1 MNLGTDQK
9 NSLFK
14 LLRLT
19 PKSLRTRMVYELFGM
34 ILISMMEIMI
44 MIIVVPL
51 LSALTSGR
59 TNSQL
64 FESLSNA
71 LGVSSSNGM
80 ITVLC
85 ATLLFVYLIKSIIT
99 SSATYSQ
106 IHFSQK
112 FEESISRSLLV
123 SIISQPYVFHLN
135 NNSSVLINKV
145 GKEVDQIKK
154 TLISLFAAF
163 TESIVVFALFGFV
176 LINNP
181 LGSFGSVFVVLLSGA
196 LFLGMTKNRL
206 IQLGL
211 KLNKESS
218 LANQHLMQSLHGI
231 KEIKIR
237 SLDRY
242 FVDRYIASNT
252 TYKRT
257 EGSYLFISRLPAI
270 AFELIAILG
279 LITSIFL
286 LYFTDTDNS
295 SVTQSLGILVAVSFR
310 LIPSSNRIIV
320 GLNDLKYSKNSIES
334 AAEMIDNSE
343 SSKLYRV
350 EHFSNKIEFKNVTYS
365 YTSGESPVVEN
376 LSFTIK
382 IGEKVGII
390 GESGSGKSTI
400 LDLLLGLIQ
409 PNKGSIIIDDLDFNG
424 KRMRWGKVIGYVAQD
439 IYLAD
444 DTLRNNVA
452 FGFDPLDVSD
462 TRIRSCIELSHLSR
476 IALEDSKGIDQILGE
491 HGSKIS
497 GGEKQRIGI
506 ARCIYQ
512 DPEIIVLDEATS
524 ALDSETEQIV
534 MNNLFNLQPKKTF
547 VIVAHRLAT
556 IAKCDKV
563 LLINKGKV
571 ARTLIGDEIA
581 LFISKTN
588 TL

>member
-1 MNLGTDQK
+1 
-9 NSLFK
+9 
-14 LLRLT
+14 
-19 PKSLRTRMVYELFGM
+19 MVYELFAM
-34 ILISMMEIMI
+34 ILISIMEIII
-44 MIIVVPL
+44 MVIVVPL
-51 LSALTSGR
+51 LSTLTSGD

-64 FESLSNA
+64 FESLFN
-71 LGVSSSNGM
+71 LLEISSSNGR

-85 ATLLFVYLIKSIIT
+85 TTLLIVYIVKSTIA
-99 SSATYSQ
+99 SLATYSQ
-106 IHFSQK
+106 IQFSQQ

-123 SIISQPYVFHLN
+123 SIISQPYEFHLG
-135 NNSSVLINKV
+135 NNSSVLVNKV
-145 GKEVDQIKK
+145 SKEVDQIKK

-163 TESIVVFALFGFV
+163 TESIIVFALLGFV

-181 LGSFGSVFVVLLSGA
+181 LGSIGSVSVVLLAGA
-196 LFLGMTKNRL
+196 LFLGVTKNRL

-211 KLNKESS
+211 KLNTESA
-218 LANQHLMQSLHGI
+218 LANQHLIQSLHGI

-237 SLDRY
+237 SLDRH
-242 FVDRYIASNT
+242 FVNRYIVSNT
-252 TYKRT
+252 IYKRT

-279 LITSIFL
+279 LITSVFL
-286 LYFTDTDNS
+286 LYFTNTDS
-295 SVTQSLGILVAVSFR
+295 RSITQSLGILVAVSFR

-334 AAEMIDNSE
+334 TVEMIVDSD
-343 SSKLYRV
+343 SISKQLQV

-376 LSFTIK
+376 LSFTIE

-390 GESGSGKSTI
+390 GESGSGKSSV

-409 PNKGSIIIDDLDFNG
+409 PKMGSISIDGLDFDG
-424 KRMRWGKVIGYVAQD
+424 ARMRWGKLIGYVAQD

-452 FGFDPLDVSD
+452 FGFDPLDISESRVS
-462 TRIRSCIELSHLSR
+462 TCLELSHLSR
-476 IALEDSKGIDQILGE
+476 IVLDDPAGMDQILGE
-491 HGSKIS
+491 RGSKIS

-547 VIVAHRLAT
+547 IIVAHRLAT

-563 LLINKGKV
+563 LLMNKDNV
-571 ARTLIGDEIA
+571 ARILIGEEIA
-581 LFISKTN
+581 AFISETKHI
-588 TL
+588 

>member
-1 MNLGTDQK
+1 
-9 NSLFK
+9 
-14 LLRLT
+14 
-19 PKSLRTRMVYELFGM
+19 MVYELFAM
-34 ILISMMEIMI
+34 ILISIMEIII
-44 MIIVVPL
+44 MVIVVPL
-51 LSALTSGR
+51 LSTLTSGE

-64 FESLSNA
+64 FESLFN
-71 LGVSSSNGM
+71 LLYISSSNGR

-85 ATLLFVYLIKSIIT
+85 TTLLIVYIVKSTIASLT
-99 SSATYSQ
+99 TYSQ
-106 IHFSQK
+106 IQFSQQ

-123 SIISQPYVFHLN
+123 SIISQPYEFHLG
-135 NNSSVLINKV
+135 NNSSVLVNKV
-145 GKEVDQIKK
+145 SKEVDQIKK

-163 TESIVVFALFGFV
+163 TESIIVFALLGFV

-181 LGSFGSVFVVLLSGA
+181 LGSIGSVSVVLLSGS
-196 LFLGMTKNRL
+196 LFLGVTKNRL

-211 KLNKESS
+211 KLNTESA
-218 LANQHLMQSLHGI
+218 LANQHLIQSLHGI

-237 SLDRY
+237 SLDRH
-242 FVDRYIASNT
+242 FVNRYIVSNT
-252 TYKRT
+252 IYKKT

-279 LITSIFL
+279 LITSVFL
-286 LYFTDTDNS
+286 LYFTNTDS
-295 SVTQSLGILVAVSFR
+295 RSITQSLGILVAVSFR

-334 AAEMIDNSE
+334 TVEMIVDSD
-343 SSKLYRV
+343 SISKQIQV
-350 EHFSNKIEFKNVTYS
+350 EHFSNKIDFKNVTYS

-376 LSFTIK
+376 LSFTIE
-382 IGEKVGII
+382 IGEKFGII
-390 GESGSGKSTI
+390 GESGSGKSTV

-409 PNKGSIIIDDLDFNG
+409 PNTGSISIDGLDFNG
-424 KRMRWGKVIGYVAQD
+424 ARMRWGKVIGYVAQD

-452 FGFDPLDVSD
+452 FGFDPLDISESRVS
-462 TRIRSCIELSHLSR
+462 TCLELSHLSR
-476 IALEDSKGIDQILGE
+476 IALDDPAGMDQILGE
-491 HGSKIS
+491 RGSKIS

-547 VIVAHRLAT
+547 IIVAHRLAT
-556 IAKCDKV
+556 ISKCDKV
-563 LLINKGKV
+563 LLIDKGNV
-571 ARTLIGDEIA
+571 PRILIGEEIA
-581 LFISKTN
+581 DFISETKHK
-588 TL
+588 

>member
-1 MNLGTDQK
+1 
-9 NSLFK
+9 
-14 LLRLT
+14 
-19 PKSLRTRMVYELFGM
+19 MVYELFAM
-34 ILISMMEIMI
+34 ILISIMEIII
-44 MIIVVPL
+44 MVIVVPL
-51 LSALTSGR
+51 LSTLTSGD

-64 FESLSNA
+64 FESLFN
-71 LGVSSSNGM
+71 LLEISSSNGR

-85 ATLLFVYLIKSIIT
+85 TTLLIVYIVKSTIA
-99 SSATYSQ
+99 SLATYSQ
-106 IHFSQK
+106 IQFSQQ

-123 SIISQPYVFHLN
+123 SIISQPYEFHLG
-135 NNSSVLINKV
+135 NNSSVLVNKV
-145 GKEVDQIKK
+145 SKEVDQIKK

-163 TESIVVFALFGFV
+163 TESIIVFALLGFV

-181 LGSFGSVFVVLLSGA
+181 LGSIGSVSVVLLAGA
-196 LFLGMTKNRL
+196 LFLGVTKNRL

-211 KLNKESS
+211 KLNTESA
-218 LANQHLMQSLHGI
+218 LANQHLIQSLHGI

-237 SLDRY
+237 SLDRH
-242 FVDRYIASNT
+242 FVNRYIVSNT
-252 TYKRT
+252 IYKRT

-270 AFELIAILG
+270 AFELIVILG
-279 LITSIFL
+279 LITSVFL
-286 LYFTDTDNS
+286 LYFTNTDS
-295 SVTQSLGILVAVSFR
+295 RSITQSLGILVAVSFR

-334 AAEMIDNSE
+334 TVEMIVDSD
-343 SSKLYRV
+343 SISKQLQV

-376 LSFTIK
+376 LSFTIE

-390 GESGSGKSTI
+390 GESGSGKSSV

-409 PNKGSIIIDDLDFNG
+409 PKMGSISIDGLDFDG
-424 KRMRWGKVIGYVAQD
+424 ARMRWGKLIGYVAQD

-452 FGFDPLDVSD
+452 FGFDPLDISESRVS
-462 TRIRSCIELSHLSR
+462 TCLELSHLSR
-476 IALEDSKGIDQILGE
+476 IVLDDPAGMDQILGE
-491 HGSKIS
+491 RGSKIS

-547 VIVAHRLAT
+547 IIVAHRLAT

-563 LLINKGKV
+563 LLMNKDNV
-571 ARTLIGDEIA
+571 ARILIGEEIA
-581 LFISKTN
+581 AFISETKHI
-588 TL
+588 

>member
-1 MNLGTDQK
+1 
-9 NSLFK
+9 
-14 LLRLT
+14 
-19 PKSLRTRMVYELFGM
+19 MVYELFAM
-34 ILISMMEIMI
+34 ILISIMEITI
-44 MIIVVPL
+44 MVIVVPL
-51 LSALTSGR
+51 LSTLTSGE
-59 TNSQL
+59 TDSQL
-64 FESLSNA
+64 FESLFN
-71 LGVSSSNGM
+71 LLDISSSNGR

-85 ATLLFVYLIKSIIT
+85 TTLLIVYIVKSTIA
-99 SSATYSQ
+99 SLATYSQ
-106 IHFSQK
+106 IQFSQQ

-123 SIISQPYVFHLN
+123 SIISQPYEFHLG
-135 NNSSVLINKV
+135 NNSSVLVNKV
-145 GKEVDQIKK
+145 SKEVDQIKK

-163 TESIVVFALFGFV
+163 TESIIVFALLGFV

-181 LGSFGSVFVVLLSGA
+181 LGSIGSVSVVLLAGA
-196 LFLGMTKNRL
+196 LFLGVTKNRL

-211 KLNKESS
+211 KLNTESA
-218 LANQHLMQSLHGI
+218 LANQHLIQSLHGI

-237 SLDRY
+237 SLDRH
-242 FVDRYIASNT
+242 FVNRYIVSNT
-252 TYKRT
+252 IYKRT

-279 LITSIFL
+279 LITSVFL
-286 LYFTDTDNS
+286 LYFTNTDS
-295 SVTQSLGILVAVSFR
+295 RSITQSLGILVAVSFR

-334 AAEMIDNSE
+334 TVEMIVDSD
-343 SSKLYRV
+343 SISKQLEV

-376 LSFTIK
+376 LSFTIE

-390 GESGSGKSTI
+390 GESGSGKSSV

-409 PNKGSIIIDDLDFNG
+409 PKMGSISIDGLDFDG
-424 KRMRWGKVIGYVAQD
+424 ARMRWGKLIGYVAQD

-452 FGFDPLDVSD
+452 FGFDPLDISESRVI
-462 TRIRSCIELSHLSR
+462 TCLELSHLSR
-476 IALEDSKGIDQILGE
+476 IVLDDPAGMDQILGE
-491 HGSKIS
+491 RGSKIS

-547 VIVAHRLAT
+547 IIVAHRLAT

-563 LLINKGKV
+563 LLMNKDNV
-571 ARTLIGDEIA
+571 ARILIGEEIA
-581 LFISKTN
+581 AFISETKHI
-588 TL
+588 

>member
-1 MNLGTDQK
+1 
-9 NSLFK
+9 
-14 LLRLT
+14 
-19 PKSLRTRMVYELFGM
+19 MVYELFAM
-34 ILISMMEIMI
+34 ILISIMEIII
-44 MIIVVPL
+44 MVIVVPL
-51 LSALTSGR
+51 LSTLTSGE

-64 FESLSNA
+64 FESLFN
-71 LGVSSSNGM
+71 LLEISSSNGR

-85 ATLLFVYLIKSIIT
+85 TTLLIVYIVKSTIA
-99 SSATYSQ
+99 SLATYSQ
-106 IHFSQK
+106 IQFSQQ

-123 SIISQPYVFHLN
+123 SIISQPYEFHLG
-135 NNSSVLINKV
+135 NNSSVLVNKV
-145 GKEVDQIKK
+145 SKEVDQIKK

-163 TESIVVFALFGFV
+163 TESIIVFALLGFV

-181 LGSFGSVFVVLLSGA
+181 LGSIGSVSVVLLAGA
-196 LFLGMTKNRL
+196 LFLGVTKNRL

-211 KLNKESS
+211 KLNTESA
-218 LANQHLMQSLHGI
+218 LANQHLIQSLHGI

-237 SLDRY
+237 SLDRH
-242 FVDRYIASNT
+242 FVNRYIVSNT
-252 TYKRT
+252 IYKRT

-279 LITSIFL
+279 LITSVFL
-286 LYFTDTDNS
+286 LYFTNTDS
-295 SVTQSLGILVAVSFR
+295 RSITQSLGILVAVSFR

-334 AAEMIDNSE
+334 TVEMIVDSD
-343 SSKLYRV
+343 SISKQLEV

-376 LSFTIK
+376 LSFTIE

-390 GESGSGKSTI
+390 GESGSGKSSV

-409 PNKGSIIIDDLDFNG
+409 PKMGSISIDGLDFDG
-424 KRMRWGKVIGYVAQD
+424 ARMRWGKLIGYVAQD

-452 FGFDPLDVSD
+452 FGFDPLDISESRVS
-462 TRIRSCIELSHLSR
+462 TCLELSHLSR
-476 IALEDSKGIDQILGE
+476 IVLDDPAGMDQILGE
-491 HGSKIS
+491 RGSKIS

-547 VIVAHRLAT
+547 IIVAHRLAT

-563 LLINKGKV
+563 LLMNKDNV
-571 ARTLIGDEIA
+571 ARILIGEEIA
-581 LFISKTN
+581 AFISETKHI
-588 TL
+588 